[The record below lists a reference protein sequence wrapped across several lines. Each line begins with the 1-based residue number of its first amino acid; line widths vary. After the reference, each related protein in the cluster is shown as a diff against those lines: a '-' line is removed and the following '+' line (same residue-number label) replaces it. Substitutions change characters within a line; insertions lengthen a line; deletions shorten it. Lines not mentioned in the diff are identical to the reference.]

1 MLARTMN
8 ERTNGRTYE
17 LMDDRRKERTKGG
30 MNDRSKERMNK
41 PDNFVYLQAKR
52 AQYKEIATKCL
63 FTT

>member
-8 ERTNGRTYE
+8 ERTNGGTYE

-41 PDNFVYLQAKR
+41 PDNFVYLQAQR

-63 FTT
+63 FTS